1 MRREKPLK
9 SRHRATVELSSAA
22 DAADNVVQAI
32 ATILAPAPEKT
43 PFSAKER

>member
-1 MRREKPLK
+1 MRRKKRQKP
-9 SRHRATVELSSAA
+9 RHCATVEFSIAP